1 MMQSQSIQPL
11 THDKAM
17 ELIRE
22 MVPAIRSRAAL
33 TEELRCQ
40 PKETIQAFRNAGLIR
55 ALMPKRWGGA
65 ELGIQTMYETTV
77 ELAKADPS
85 AGWCYGLLVL
95 HSWML
100 AYYSEEAQREVWGEE
115 PDACIA
121 SSFGGSPANQVTRVD
136 GGYLVE
142 GEWGFSSGIDH
153 SDWAMIFAHAAAGA
167 GNGIDSQRPMMLLV
181 PKRDFTIVP
190 TWNTIAQRGTGS
202 NHLRVSRAFVPEHR
216 TIDMV
221 AWCQKGE
228 GPGSHLTGN
237 VLYQYPLYAVI
248 PVSLASAL
256 LGASLDAYE
265 LWREGIKGKATVRN
279 ARVADFTHQQIRVAE
294 VSATLEAAQALFEKS
309 LARLAA
315 DQPIDTYERLRLRR
329 NYGFTARLCNQ
340 AVKTM
345 MDSSGAGSM
354 FEANPLQRY
363 WRDVQASSM
372 HITFN
377 MDHLGE
383 MFGKLELGLPL
394 NQKDSQLS

>member
-1 MMQSQSIQPL
+1 MQSIQPL
-11 THDKAM
+11 TQEKAM
-17 ELIRE
+17 ELIWE
-22 MVPAIRSRAAL
+22 MLPTIQSRATL

-40 PKETIQAFRNAGLIR
+40 PKDTIQAFKDAGLIR
-55 ALMPKRWGGA
+55 ALMPKRWGGS
-65 ELGIQTMYETTV
+65 ELGIETMYRTTA

-85 AGWCYGLLVL
+85 AGWCFGLLVL

-100 AYYSEEAQREVWGEE
+100 AYYSEEAQQEVWGEN

-121 SSFGGSPANQVTRVD
+121 SSFGGSPANRVKRVEE
-136 GGYLVE
+136 GYLVE

-153 SDWAMIFAHAAAGA
+153 SDWAMIFAHAVSEDANEAPKA
-167 GNGIDSQRPMMLLV
+167 MMMLI
-181 PKRDFTIVP
+181 PKRDFTILP
-190 TWNTIAQRGTGS
+190 TWKTIAQRGTGS
-202 NHLRVSRAFVPEHR
+202 NNLRVEQVFIPEHR

-228 GPGSHLTGN
+228 GPGSSMSTN
-237 VLYQYPLYAVI
+237 PLYKYPLYAVI

-256 LGASLDAYE
+256 LGASLGAYE
-265 LWREGIKGKATVRN
+265 LWRDGIKGKSTVRN

-309 LARLAA
+309 LARLTAA
-315 DQPIDTYERLRLRR
+315 EPIDTYERLRLRR

-345 MDSSGAGSM
+345 MESSGAGSM

-363 WRDVQASSM
+363 WRDVQASAM

-394 NQKDSQLS
+394 NQKDSLLS

>member
-1 MMQSQSIQPL
+1 MQSIQPL
-11 THDKAM
+11 TQEIAM

-22 MVPAIRSRAAL
+22 MLPTIQSRATL

-40 PKETIQAFRNAGLIR
+40 PKDTILAFKDAGLIR
-55 ALMPKRWGGA
+55 ALMPKRWGGS
-65 ELGIQTMYETTV
+65 ELGIDTMYRTTA

-85 AGWCYGLLVL
+85 TGWCFGLLVL

-100 AYYSEEAQREVWGEE
+100 AYYSEEAQQEVWGENA
-115 PDACIA
+115 DACIA
-121 SSFGGSPANQVTRVD
+121 SSFGGSPANRVTRVEE
-136 GGYLVE
+136 GYLVE

-153 SDWAMIFAHAAAGA
+153 SDWAMIFAHAVSEDANEAPKA
-167 GNGIDSQRPMMLLV
+167 MMMLI
-181 PKRDFTIVP
+181 PKRDFTILP
-190 TWNTIAQRGTGS
+190 TWKTIAQRGTGS
-202 NHLRVSRAFVPEHR
+202 NNLRVEQVFIPEHR

-228 GPGSHLTGN
+228 GPGSSMSTN
-237 VLYQYPLYAVI
+237 PLYKYPLYAVI

-256 LGASLDAYE
+256 LGASLGAYE
-265 LWREGIKGKATVRN
+265 LWRDGIKGKSTVRN
-279 ARVADFTHQQIRVAE
+279 ARVVDFTHQQIRVAE
-294 VSATLEAAQALFEKS
+294 VSATLDAAQALFEKS
-309 LARLAA
+309 LARLTAA
-315 DQPIDTYERLRLRR
+315 EPIDTYERLRLRR
-329 NYGFTARLCNQ
+329 NYGYTARLCNQ

-345 MDSSGAGSM
+345 MESSGAGSM

-363 WRDVQASSM
+363 WRDVQASAM

-394 NQKDSQLS
+394 NQKDSLLS

>member
-1 MMQSQSIQPL
+1 MQRLQPL
-11 THDKAM
+11 THEKAM
-17 ELIRE
+17 ELVRE
-22 MVPAIRSRAAL
+22 MLPAIRSRAARS
-33 TEELRCQ
+33 EELRSQ

-55 ALMPKRWGGA
+55 ALMPKRWGGS
-65 ELGIQTMYETTV
+65 ELGIDTMYQTTR
-77 ELAKADPS
+77 EIAKADPS
-85 AGWCYGLLVL
+85 AGWCFGLLVL

-100 AYYSEEAQREVWGEE
+100 AYYPDEAQRDVWGED

-121 SSFGGSPANQVTRVD
+121 SSFGGSPANRVVRVD
-136 GGYLVE
+136 GGYMVD

-153 SDWAMIFAHAAAGA
+153 SDWAMIFAHAAASEPDVSPQA
-167 GNGIDSQRPMMLLV
+167 MMMLV
-181 PKRDFTIVP
+181 PTSDFTILP
-190 TWNTIAQRGTGS
+190 TWKTIAQKGTGS
-202 NHLRVSRAFVPEHR
+202 NNLRVQQVFIPEHR

-228 GPGSHLTGN
+228 GPGSQLSDN
-237 VLYQYPLYAVI
+237 ELYKHPLYAVI

-256 LGASLDAYE
+256 MGASLGAYE
-265 LWREGIKGKATVRN
+265 LWRDGIKGKSTVRN
-279 ARVADFTHQQIRVAE
+279 AKVADFTHQQIRVAE

-309 LARLAA
+309 LSRLETGG
-315 DQPIDTYERLRLRR
+315 PIDTYERLRLRR

-345 MDSSGAGSM
+345 MESSGAGSM

-363 WRDVQASSM
+363 WRDVQASAM

-394 NQKDSQLS
+394 NEKDSRLS